1 MKRLGILKII
11 RSFGKRAMFYMPLMI
26 TCRQFEDFVI
36 DYLDDKLPAR
46 QKMVFELH
54 LKVCRECR
62 DYLDA
67 YKRATEV
74 AVRVS
79 KSSEQDEELPKVPDD
94 FINAVLMA
102 RKQAK

>member
-1 MKRLGILKII
+1 MKRLGVLKII
-11 RSFGKRAMFYMPLMI
+11 QSFGKRAMFYLPLMI
-26 TCRQFEDFVI
+26 TCRQFEDFII
-36 DYLDDKLPAR
+36 DYLEDDLPAR

-62 DYLDA
+62 DYLAA

-74 AVRVS
+74 TTRVG
-79 KSSEQDEELPKVPDD
+79 KGPELNDELPAVPDD
-94 FINAVLMA
+94 FVKAVLMA